1 MRAAASGWLL
11 RSRPE
16 VYVVIGSH
24 AASGKIQMLG
34 SYLTRPAKRCD
45 HLCQNGPYAESI
57 PGADATY
64 FARLGIFR
72 AGPCALLGMFRHG
85 TDDFGTAI
93 NSRQSTLSDF
103 CTNAVSTTY
112 VQVSTRQSVFNG
124 RTRDR
129 IQYPRFTVAGLFS

>member
-1 MRAAASGWLL
+1 VRAAASGWLL

-64 FARLGIFR
+64 
-72 AGPCALLGMFRHG
+72 LLGMFRHG